1 MGSQLAAIGYR
12 WAHTGTV
19 ETMAEHPVDRAGVA
33 AADVAVFTMELQRG
47 VCGDLAPWPELPDA
61 VAGAGV
67 IDAVARLL
75 TAARSHRVL
84 VVHATFAIRSDGV
97 GTRFDMPLMSAAR
110 RDPGFLRQGTPSA
123 ELMPGI
129 GVAPG
134 DVVIERHHGVSPF
147 SGTGL
152 DAVLR
157 ERGVTTVVVTGVS
170 LNIGVLGTVVE
181 AVNLG
186 YRAVVPTDAVVGVPV
201 EYGEMVLANSLIPIS
216 RLTTTTDLIEEWET
230 ADQ

>member
-1 MGSQLAAIGYR
+1 MADRTAGPAGGAARGI
-12 WAHTGTV
+12 
-19 ETMAEHPVDRAGVA
+19 
-33 AADVAVFTMELQRG
+33 AVVTMELQRG
-47 VCGDLAPWPELPDA
+47 VCGDLAPWSGLPEA
-61 VAGAGV
+61 VAETGV

-75 TAARSHRVL
+75 HAARTHGAL
-84 VVHATFAIRSDGV
+84 VVHATFAIRHDRV

-110 RDPGFLRQGTPSA
+110 RDPEFLRQRTPSA
-123 ELMPGI
+123 ELVSGI
-129 GVAPG
+129 EVGPG

-152 DAVLR
+152 DAALR
-157 ERGVTTVVVTGVS
+157 ERGVTTVVATGVS

-201 EYGEMVLANSLIPIS
+201 EYGDAVVANSLLPIS
-216 RLTTTTDLIEEWET
+216 RLTTTTDLIEEWEA